1 MAESTSAEPDW
12 THILVET
19 SSLDDVKGALR
30 GSSRLKFTCIDV
42 SSKFLAFGSN
52 TGSVYVF
59 GRSNHKHPQ
68 IIFPEI
74 EPAQVNCVSISPIDK
89 SVAFSTVKGHAVVVE
104 LSTEK
109 GSRQKPERLRLITD
123 HVQSIVTS
131 ITWDTT
137 GSKLYTGDNLGRI
150 YATSIPSTKVQNFVS
165 LPPEIILRLDSPICQ
180 VDFSE
185 DKLLV
190 STLQK
195 CYLCY
200 TTRQKFTHIG
210 TKLRDGEYGAC
221 FYRQPS
227 TGLYRIYC
235 ARPGSRIWE
244 VDIECNVL
252 CTHMFKQL
260 LAIPALPMVSSV
272 DYYWKAPLKENSEPK
287 SVAFPKLKTT
297 RENFLF
303 TWNKTNLYV
312 LDPVNIMVIFWTDM
326 GADIQNVVS
335 SDNYLFVFYCNGNIQ
350 KTKIYPIP
358 QCVSFLISKKSWIL
372 AEEIYSY
379 FCTWISKM
387 RWKKYISVEDLKK
400 LKEHCKNSGNET
412 IESVIDNMVSS
423 YPVQHDS
430 ESSGLEDSFSDRS
443 RSSSNASIQ
452 KLETGIY
459 RINSQPSLLSPEIR
473 SIPEDFHS
481 SFTAS
486 KNPVLTNLK
495 SEIFGLMDST
505 TKEVKIEKENLS
517 FKSDLTFGKDAMDS
531 ISNNLSENSFNVTQR
546 SDLTV
551 NGTDNQQREFDILYT
566 RKDELDS
573 EKRVILS
580 EEIENDNF
588 ENETVLKNALND
600 PTKVIVEHT
609 EPIINGT
616 ESTSGV
622 DTGIVIDLHRSNK
635 TYMNE
640 EMETESRTFVN
651 DHTKQQSESR
661 ITVNCIQETEED
673 IFAEEDSKAVL
684 AIVVNDATPLVV
696 SRQPSRQRKKKPRKG
711 SVNTLEEEGQTIPQK
726 GMRRSKSMGSIS
738 RSVEKKLQ
746 HRQSIEEPLT
756 EECLSQPVQVS
767 HVDFDNK
774 SLGEGSSNSSPSSSL
789 PQSWESSNS
798 EMFSGLRKKSITNK
812 LDSVQSMLTTKKNKI
827 LQAIKSKKLPRSP
840 GREGRGTPDTVSLD
854 SMDGIIISADKVQK
868 DLVELAPVVKGPI
881 DLSNLQ
887 KSTEETR
894 KLLQDVNILLNPVE
908 LQKTLSDWI
917 KHLNQSLYQ
926 LHTFLYVE
934 RMRKFHTC
942 SKVKHESSQTADQP
956 HSLEQSGEENVIN
969 SGIGNS
975 KLNEGHLKIKSADA
989 ISTGS
994 SQSIKSKTFH
1004 HLDHLIE
1011 EENLDFGQICFV
1023 NDPFL
1028 MESDFQQNVAELT
1041 EMCFGCGC
1049 HGDVSNFTI
1058 PNFKDLH
1065 DIEICDKCNEI
1076 LNVEKSSI
1084 YILHQRDSGFSDSGE
1099 MKQDSKTSKT
1109 ETAPGFGY
1117 LEQEETSPIELINN
1131 EPLRDIVEIESSKKL
1146 DDSFLGQICPD
1157 TTNEKTNT
1165 NLTGQSV
1172 LECSSSTDAVDTHEK
1187 LEVVLKEEDC
1197 SEDLDSLSGPVSNSS
1212 DKSILSLSDSIPDT
1226 HSLESDKNQ
1235 ETSLV
1240 NENGTDKCHHSKTL
1254 SINEA
1259 VVNGNLSSEPCKDI
1273 KRHPCYYCHQ
1283 CHTICFHGKHSK
1295 KECLDFQTFVQSYFF
1310 LLDID
1315 NLKNKAYCCDEQSYQ
1330 IWCGLVNA
1338 LRECCKEDVP
1348 YNRME
1353 QELSTMTDLLRLGEF
1368 QQSKTLGYISRL
1380 FELKP
1385 TKAIDLCV
1393 DVATV
1398 CPQDILFFCD
1408 LYLLPVETYFYKF
1421 MKARVTDSPGHS
1433 FYENEMIV
1441 KKWLEIL
1448 LQTENH
1454 KEKVMD
1460 ESCIPRPWSH
1470 CLKWNDQDII
1480 DHVISVT
1487 NENVIQ
1493 HHLNLCKKEGY
1504 WNGLLVLLKQNE
1516 RLEEMLMLILYINDV
1531 KLLDNNQPNGILPS
1545 SVEDWKWFL
1554 DQYSSLN
1561 CQNTTATDTDQ
1572 SNEQLVSWSE
1582 GADDH
1587 ITPQCTPIT
1596 WNAIGQFMLQN
1607 LGPVTT
1613 VQVIRDCNLTDEMFL
1628 LPFFQ
1633 SCVLSSFI
1641 HRQQRNVTHSLLEKL
1656 DSYLW
1661 TKKPNTLMPELQFLV
1676 NSQKEGITEDV
1687 RIEEQDSML
1696 YMTTDHSLTS
1706 RRYREDMESH
1716 WGTSTKINRSCRN
1729 CNIQLTETVSHVEP
1743 GVLIFPCGHGFHKF
1757 CCPLRECIICLEF
1770 E

>member
-1 MAESTSAEPDW
+1 MAESTSTEPDW

-89 SVAFSTVKGHAVVVE
+89 SVAFSTVKGHVVVVE

-123 HVQSIVTS
+123 HVQSTVTS

-180 VDFSE
+180 VEFSE

-190 STLQK
+190 STLHK

-210 TKLRDGEYGAC
+210 TKSRDGEYGAC

-260 LAIPALPMVSSV
+260 LAIPALSMVSSV
-272 DYYWKAPLKENSEPK
+272 DYSWKAPLKENNGPK

-303 TWNKTNLYV
+303 TWCKTNLYV
-312 LDPVNIMVIFWTDM
+312 LDPVNIKVILWTDM

-335 SDNYLFVFYCNGNIQ
+335 SENYLFIFYFNGNIQ

-358 QCVSFLISKKSWIL
+358 QCISFLISKKSWIL

-379 FCTWISKM
+379 FYTWIGKM
-387 RWKKYISVEDLKK
+387 RWKKYVSIEDLEK

-412 IESVIDNMVSS
+412 IGSTIDNMVSS
-423 YPVQHDS
+423 YSVQHDS

-481 SFTAS
+481 SFTGG

-505 TKEVKIEKENLS
+505 TKECKIEKENLS
-517 FKSDLTFGKDAMDS
+517 FKSDDLTFEKETMDTMS
-531 ISNNLSENSFNVTQR
+531 DNLSEISCNVTQLP
-546 SDLTV
+546 DLTV
-551 NGTDNQQREFDILYT
+551 NGAYNQQREFDILYT
-566 RKDELDS
+566 RNDEFDS
-573 EKRVILS
+573 KNSAILS
-580 EEIENDNF
+580 AKIGNDNF
-588 ENETVLKNALND
+588 ENETKLKTAPYD
-600 PTKVIVEHT
+600 QSIVREENT
-609 EPIINGT
+609 EPMINGT
-616 ESTSGV
+616 EATSGI
-622 DTGIVIDLHRSNK
+622 DTGSVIDLQRTNK
-635 TYMNE
+635 TYINE
-640 EMETESRTFVN
+640 EKETESRTFVN

-661 ITVNCIQETEED
+661 INVNCIQETEED
-673 IFAEEDSKAVL
+673 IFAEEDSKSVL
-684 AIVVNDATPLVV
+684 AIDVNDTTPLVV

-711 SVNTLEEEGQTIPQK
+711 SVNTLEEEAQTIPQK

-756 EECLSQPVQVS
+756 EECLSHPVEVNRG
-767 HVDFDNK
+767 DLDNK

-798 EMFSGLRKKSITNK
+798 EMFIGPRKKSLTNK
-812 LDSVQSMLTTKKNKI
+812 LDSVQSMLTAKKNKI
-827 LQAIKSKKLPRSP
+827 LQAIKPKKIPRSP

-894 KLLQDVNILLNPVE
+894 KLLQDVNILLNPIE

-917 KHLNQSLYQ
+917 KQLNQSLYQ
-926 LHTFLYVE
+926 LHTFIYVE
-934 RMRKFHTC
+934 RMRKYHTC
-942 SKVKHESSQTADQP
+942 SKEKNESNQKADQP
-956 HSLEQSGEENVIN
+956 HILEQSAEENINN

-975 KLNEGHLKIKSADA
+975 KLNEVHLKVKSADA

-1011 EENLDFGQICFV
+1011 EDNLDFGHICYV

-1028 MESDFQQNVAELT
+1028 MERDFQQNVAELT

-1058 PNFKDLH
+1058 PNLKDLNE
-1065 DIEICDKCNEI
+1065 IEICDKCNEM

-1099 MKQDSKTSKT
+1099 MKQDSKHSKT

-1117 LEQEETSPIELINN
+1117 LEKEEIGSIKCISN
-1131 EPLRDIVEIESSKKL
+1131 EPLGDINEMEGSKKL
-1146 DDSFLGQICPD
+1146 NDSSSKTCPEG
-1157 TTNEKTNT
+1157 TNEKTNT
-1165 NLTGQSV
+1165 HLNEQSK
-1172 LECSSSTDAVDTHEK
+1172 LECSSLSDKDSIDAHEK
-1187 LEVVLKEEDC
+1187 SEAVSKEDDSFEDM
-1197 SEDLDSLSGPVSNSS
+1197 DSLSGPVSNSS
-1212 DKSILSLSDSIPDT
+1212 DKSILSLSDSIPDS
-1226 HSLESDKNQ
+1226 HSLESDKND
-1235 ETSLV
+1235 ETTLV
-1240 NENGTDKCHHSKTL
+1240 VENGIKKCHHSKTL
-1254 SINEA
+1254 SIDEA
-1259 VVNGNLSSEPCKDI
+1259 VVKDNSSSKPIKDT
-1273 KRHPCYYCHQ
+1273 KHHPCNYCHQ
-1283 CHTICFHGKHSK
+1283 CHTICFHGKHLK
-1295 KECLDFQTFVQSYFF
+1295 KECLDLQTFVQSFFF

-1315 NLKNKAYCCDEQSYQ
+1315 NIKNKAYCCDEQSYQ

-1338 LRECCKEDVP
+1338 LRECCREDVP

-1380 FELKP
+1380 FELNP

-1398 CPQDILFFCD
+1398 CPQDIIFFCD

-1421 MKARVTDSPGHS
+1421 MKPRVTDSPGHS

-1448 LQTENH
+1448 LQTANH

-1460 ESCIPRPWSH
+1460 ESCNPRPWSH

-1504 WNGLLVLLKQNE
+1504 WNGLLVLLKPKE
-1516 RLEEMLMLILYINDV
+1516 RFEEMLILILYLNDV
-1531 KLLDNNQPNGILPS
+1531 TLLDNNQPNGILPS

-1554 DQYSSLN
+1554 GQFSSFN
-1561 CQNTTATDTDQ
+1561 HQNTAATNSEQ
-1572 SNEQLVSWSE
+1572 SNDQLVSWSE
-1582 GADDH
+1582 GGDDH
-1587 ITPQCTPIT
+1587 SISTCTPIT
-1596 WNAIGQFMLQN
+1596 WNAIGQLMLQN

-1613 VQVIRDCNLTDEMFL
+1613 VQVIKDCNMTDEMFS

-1676 NSQKEGITEDV
+1676 NNQKEGITEDV
-1687 RIEEQDSML
+1687 RVEEQDSML

-1757 CCPLRECIICLEF
+1757 CCPLRECIICL
-1770 E
+1770 

>member
-1 MAESTSAEPDW
+1 MAESTLSEPDW

-89 SVAFSTVKGHAVVVE
+89 SVAFSTVKGHVVVVE

-123 HVQSIVTS
+123 HVQSTVTS

-150 YATSIPSTKVQNFVS
+150 YATSIPSTKVQNLVS

-190 STLQK
+190 STLHK

-200 TTRQKFTHIG
+200 TSRQKFTHIG
-210 TKLRDGEYGAC
+210 TKSREGEYGAC

-252 CTHMFKQL
+252 CTHMFKHL

-272 DYYWKAPLKENSEPK
+272 DYYWKAPLKENNEPK

-303 TWNKTNLYV
+303 TWCKTNIYV
-312 LDPVNIMVIFWTDM
+312 LDPVNIKVIFWTDM
-326 GADIQNVVS
+326 GADIQNIVS
-335 SDNYLFVFYCNGNIQ
+335 SDSYLFIFYCNGNIQ
-350 KTKIYPIP
+350 KTKIFPIP
-358 QCVSFLISKKSWIL
+358 QCVSILISKKSWIL

-379 FCTWISKM
+379 FYTWIAKM
-387 RWKKYISVEDLKK
+387 RWKKYVSVEDLEK
-400 LKEHCKNSGNET
+400 LKEHCKNSSNET
-412 IESVIDNMVSS
+412 IGSVIDNMVSS

-473 SIPEDFHS
+473 SIPEDFQS
-481 SFTAS
+481 SFTGG

-495 SEIFGLMDST
+495 SEIIGLIDST

-517 FKSDLTFGKDAMDS
+517 FKSEDLSFGKETMDS
-531 ISNNLSENSFNVTQR
+531 TSNNLSEISCNVTQLP
-546 SDLTV
+546 DLTV
-551 NGTDNQQREFDILYT
+551 NGAYNQQREFDILYT
-566 RKDELDS
+566 REDELDS
-573 EKRVILS
+573 KKSIIIS
-580 EEIENDNF
+580 GEIGIDEL
-588 ENETVLKNALND
+588 ENETVLNTALNGQTTVIEEN
-600 PTKVIVEHT
+600 TK
-609 EPIINGT
+609 PMINGT
-616 ESTSGV
+616 EGASGI
-622 DTGIVIDLHRSNK
+622 DNSIVVGLQRTNK

-640 EMETESRTFVN
+640 EKETERKSFVN

-661 ITVNCIQETEED
+661 ITENCIQETVED
-673 IFAEEDSKAVL
+673 IFAGEDSKPVL
-684 AIVVNDATPLVV
+684 AIDVNDVTPLVV
-696 SRQPSRQRKKKPRKG
+696 SRQTSKQRKKKPRKG
-711 SVNTLEEEGQTIPQK
+711 SVNTLEDEGKTIPQK
-726 GMRRSKSMGSIS
+726 G
-738 RSVEKKLQ
+738 KLQ

-756 EECLSQPVQVS
+756 EECLSQPVEVS
-767 HVDFDNK
+767 HVDTDNK
-774 SLGEGSSNSSPSSSL
+774 SLGEGSNNSSPSSSL
-789 PQSWESSNS
+789 AQSWESSNS
-798 EMFSGLRKKSITNK
+798 EMFGGLRKN
-812 LDSVQSMLTTKKNKI
+812 VQSMLTTKKNKI

-840 GREGRGTPDTVSLD
+840 GREGRSTPDTLSLD

-894 KLLQDVNILLNPVE
+894 KLLQDVNVLLNPIE

-926 LHTFLYVE
+926 LHTFLYAE
-934 RMRKFHTC
+934 RIRKYHTC
-942 SKVKHESSQTADQP
+942 SKEKNENSQIFDQP
-956 HSLEQSGEENVIN
+956 NILEQSGEENINN

-975 KLNEGHLKIKSADA
+975 KLNEGHFKVKSAVA

-994 SQSIKSKTFH
+994 SHSIKSKTFH
-1004 HLDHLIE
+1004 HLDYLIE
-1011 EENLDFGQICFV
+1011 EDNLNFGQICYV

-1028 MESDFQQNVAELT
+1028 MERDFQQNVAELT

-1049 HGDVSNFTI
+1049 HGDVSNFTF
-1058 PNFKDLH
+1058 PSLKDLN
-1065 DIEICDKCNEI
+1065 DIEICDKCNEV
-1076 LNVEKSSI
+1076 LNVEKFSI

-1099 MKQDSKTSKT
+1099 MKQDSKNSKT
-1109 ETAPGFGY
+1109 ETAAGFGY
-1117 LEQEETSPIELINN
+1117 LEKEESGHIKCISN
-1131 EPLRDIVEIESSKKL
+1131 EPLRDIVETEGSKNL
-1146 DDSFLGQICPD
+1146 DDSSSVQTCPKW
-1157 TTNEKTNT
+1157 TNEKNT
-1165 NLTGQSV
+1165 TDLNDQSK
-1172 LECSSSTDAVDTHEK
+1172 LECSSLTDKDTINTQEK
-1187 LEVVLKEEDC
+1187 LEAVLKEED
-1197 SEDLDSLSGPVSNSS
+1197 SFDDLDSLSGPVSNSS
-1212 DKSILSLSDSIPDT
+1212 DKSILSLSDSIPDS
-1226 HSLESDKNQ
+1226 HSLESDKSI
-1235 ETSLV
+1235 ESSFV
-1240 NENGTDKCHHSKTL
+1240 NEKGTEKCVQGKTMAV
-1254 SINEA
+1254 NEA
-1259 VVNGNLSSEPCKDI
+1259 VVNDNSSSRPFKDT
-1273 KRHPCYYCHQ
+1273 KHHPCYHCHQ
-1283 CHTICFHGKHSK
+1283 CHTICFHGKHLK

-1315 NLKNKAYCCDEQSYQ
+1315 NIKNKAHCFDEQSYQ

-1380 FELKP
+1380 FELNP

-1393 DVATV
+1393 DVATI
-1398 CPQDILFFCD
+1398 CPQDIIFFCN

-1421 MKARVTDSPGHS
+1421 MKARVTDSSEHS
-1433 FYENEMIV
+1433 FYDNEMVV

-1448 LQTENH
+1448 LQTANH

-1460 ESCIPRPWSH
+1460 ENCNPRSMSH

-1487 NENVIQ
+1487 NENLIQ
-1493 HHLNLCKKEGY
+1493 HHLNLCSQEGY
-1504 WNGLLVLLKQNE
+1504 WNGLLVLLKHKE
-1516 RLEEMLMLILYINDV
+1516 RLEEMLMLILYLNDV

-1554 DQYSSLN
+1554 SQYSSLN
-1561 CQNTTATDTDQ
+1561 HQNTAATDTDQ
-1572 SNEQLVSWSE
+1572 SNDQLVSWSE
-1582 GADDH
+1582 GGDDH
-1587 ITPQCTPIT
+1587 CIPQCPPIT
-1596 WNAIGQFMLQN
+1596 WNAIGQLMLQN

-1613 VQVIRDCNLTDEMFL
+1613 VHVIKDCNMTDQMFS

-1676 NSQKEGITEDV
+1676 NSQKEGIAEDV
-1687 RIEEQDSML
+1687 KVEEQDSML
-1696 YMTTDHSLTS
+1696 YMTSDHSLTS

-1716 WGTSTKINRSCRN
+1716 WGTSTKINRNCRN

-1757 CCPLRECIICLEF
+1757 CCPLRECIICLEL